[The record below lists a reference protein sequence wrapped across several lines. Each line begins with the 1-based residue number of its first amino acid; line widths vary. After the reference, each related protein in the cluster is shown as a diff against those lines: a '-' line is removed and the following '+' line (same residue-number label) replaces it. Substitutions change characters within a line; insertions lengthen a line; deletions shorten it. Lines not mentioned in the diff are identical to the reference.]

1 MTDEL
6 TAPKAR
12 PPLLHVIEDWICNG
26 AIILLAVIPVLES
39 LIRLIFK
46 VGIPSSQDITTH
58 LLLVAGCVSGM
69 ITTRKKEHLSI
80 GLIYYLKNERAK
92 NALAVV
98 TALFSSCVSLILA
111 FCSAVFIRVSL
122 FPPAMIGFLPEWVFA
137 LALPAGFLV
146 MSVRFALSAPLRANA
161 RLARAL
167 PFLAGLFCSIPLI
180 CKFIWELDLPDA
192 VFEMN
197 ALFIDGADR
206 IALPAFVLLA
216 ALAFAGTP
224 LFIVIGGLVFVL
236 FQSAGA
242 EADTII
248 IDAASALTTSDY
260 IAIPLFTLV
269 GFFLSESRAGE
280 RLVQTFKCFFG
291 WFPGGMIV
299 VSVLLCAF
307 FTTFTGASGV
317 TILAL
322 GGILFAIL
330 SKNAAYPERFSIGLL
345 ASSGSIGLL
354 FPPSLPLI
362 LVGITMRE
370 NILHFF
376 AAGALPG
383 ILLTLAMIVFGI
395 IMSIRIKIPLEK
407 FSLHAAGRSLVDS
420 FFEIL
425 LPFLLIGGFFS
436 GVLSL
441 VEIGAAA
448 LVYVFIIE
456 VCVRGDIKIRAV
468 PQVFAKAIPIVGGIF
483 SILALSKALSDYI
496 AFTQAPE
503 TFALWLQ
510 TAVSSKWLFLLI
522 LNLALLLTGCLMDIF
537 SAIMVVLPLVAPLG
551 AAYGIDPLHLGII
564 FLVNLE
570 AGYLTPPVGLNLFLA
585 SYRFNRTFVQV
596 CRDVL
601 PFLCIQLAVMLLVT
615 YIPALSTFLPRIFG

>member
-1 MTDEL
+1 MIVEKKRVRAAL
-6 TAPKAR
+6 Y
-12 PPLLHVIEDWICNG
+12 LIEDWICNG
-26 AIILLAVIPVLES
+26 ALILLAVIPALES
-39 LIRLIFK
+39 LSRFLFK
-46 VGIPSSQDITTH
+46 QGIPSSQDITTH

-80 GLIYYLKNERAK
+80 GLIAYLKNERAR
-92 NALAVV
+92 NTLAVI
-98 TALFSSCVSLILA
+98 TNLFSSFISLILA
-111 FCSAVFIRVSL
+111 FCSAVFIKVSL
-122 FPPAMIGFLPEWVFA
+122 FPPAMISFIPEWVFA
-137 LALPAGFLV
+137 LALPAGFTV
-146 MSVRFALSAPLRANA
+146 MALRFASYAPLGGKA
-161 RLARAL
+161 RLAALL
-167 PFLAGLFCSIPLI
+167 PFAAGLFCSLPLI
-180 CKFIWELDLPDA
+180 CKFIWELDMPDA
-192 VFEMN
+192 VFDMN
-197 ALFIDGADR
+197 AFFTDGAEK
-206 IALPAFVLLA
+206 IALPAFALLA

-224 LFIVIGGLVFVL
+224 LFIVIGGLALVL
-236 FQSAGA
+236 FQSSGW

-280 RLVQTFKCFFG
+280 RLVKTFKHFFG
-291 WFPGGMIV
+291 WFPGGMIIASV
-299 VSVLLCAF
+299 VLCAF

-322 GGILFAIL
+322 GGILFTIL

-383 ILLTLAMIVFGI
+383 ILLMLAMAVFGI
-395 IMSIRIKIPLEK
+395 IMSIRVKIPLET
-407 FSLHAAGRSLVDS
+407 FSARKAARAFIDS
-420 FFEIL
+420 FFEVL
-425 LPFLLIGGFFS
+425 LPFLLIAGFFS

-448 LVYVFIIE
+448 LIYVFIIE
-456 VCVRGDIKIRAV
+456 VCVRRDIKIRAV
-468 PQVFAKAIPIVGGIF
+468 PQVFAKALPIIGGIF

-503 TFALWLQ
+503 QFALWLQ
-510 TAVSSKWLFLLI
+510 GAVSSKWLFLLI
-522 LNLALLLTGCLMDIF
+522 LNLALLLAGCLMDIF
-537 SAIMVVLPLVAPLG
+537 SAIMVALPLVAPLG

-585 SYRFNRTFVQV
+585 SYRFNRPFVHV

-601 PFLCIQLAVMLLVT
+601 PFLCIQLAVVILVT
-615 YIPALSTFLPRIFG
+615 YIPALSTFLPHLFAR